1 NCVCQTQ
8 FQCAIGGTSIE
19 RAFSIIKTTD
29 GGYAIAGTTG
39 SYGTGSSDMYIVK
52 LNSSGMLQ
60 WSKTVGGDTTD
71 NAYSIIQTTDGG
83 YAIAGYT
90 NSFGAGSNDMYI
102 VKFDE
107 GWNTCGNTSSFASS
121 SGTGGTTT
129 SPTPTVTSP
138 TLTVISPSPTIGS
151 GGTVT
156 IICTLV
162 GIKKL
167 EGELPQEYKL
177 EQNFPN
183 PFNPSTIIRFQI
195 KDSRFVSL
203 KVYDI
208 LGKEI
213 ETLVNEIQKPGV
225 YEINFPNNSLTNNH
239 IPSGI
244 YFYRLIVVDPLRRTG
259 DYSET
264 KRMILLK

>member
-1 NCVCQTQ
+1 
-8 FQCAIGGTSIE
+8 
-19 RAFSIIKTTD
+19 
-29 GGYAIAGTTG
+29 
-39 SYGTGSSDMYIVK
+39 MYIVK

-71 NAYSIIQTTDGG
+71 HAYSIIQTTDGG

-90 NSFGAGSNDMYI
+90 NSFGAESNDMYI

-121 SGTGGTTT
+121 SGTGGITT

-138 TLTVISPSPTIGS
+138 TLTIASPSLMIGS

-156 IICTLV
+156 NICTIV
-162 GIKKL
+162 GIKKPD
-167 EGELPQEYKL
+167 GELPQEYKL

-183 PFNPSTIIRFQI
+183 PFNPSTNIKYQI
-195 KDSRFVSL
+195 ARHGGSSTSFVTL

-208 LGKEI
+208 LGREVA
-213 ETLVNEIQKPGV
+213 TLVNEIQKPGV
-225 YEINFPNNSLTNNH
+225 YEIKFPDNSLTNNQ

-244 YFYRLIVVDPLRRTG
+244 YFYRIEVIDPLGRTG
-259 DYSET
+259 NYSET